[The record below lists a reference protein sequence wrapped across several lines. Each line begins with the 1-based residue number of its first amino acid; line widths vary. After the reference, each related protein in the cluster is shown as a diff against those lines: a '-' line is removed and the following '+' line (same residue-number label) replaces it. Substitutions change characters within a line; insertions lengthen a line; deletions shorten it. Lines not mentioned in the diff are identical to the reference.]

1 MASCGSLRRSAIIS
15 LNDEEINKFIL
26 ALEEGG
32 YYDSDYTIIR
42 SAIVML
48 EEKVK
53 EKELLNE

>member
-15 LNDEEINKFIL
+15 LNDEEINKLIL